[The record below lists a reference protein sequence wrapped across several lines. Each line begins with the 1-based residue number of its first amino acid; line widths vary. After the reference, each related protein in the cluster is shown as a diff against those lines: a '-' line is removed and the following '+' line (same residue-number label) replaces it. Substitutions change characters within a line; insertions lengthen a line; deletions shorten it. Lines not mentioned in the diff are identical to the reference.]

1 MSPQKKAIELILD
14 HIENKLGYRLETT
27 GLPVGGGLSAEA
39 QAAKDNGATLDKQR
53 HTITYKQRQDRTL
66 PLLILS
72 KNKIQGVAMEQLFNI
87 GNLISKATEL
97 PQDDSVQLLSASVST
112 DAAPVG
118 KVGDYW
124 IYSMVVDVRI
134 AF

>member
-14 HIENKLGYRLETT
+14 HIENKPGYRLETT
-27 GLPVGGGLSAEA
+27 GLPVGGGLSAEV
-39 QAAKDNGATLDKQR
+39 QAAKDNGATLNR
-53 HTITYKQRQDRTL
+53 QRQDRTL

-72 KNKIQGVAMEQLFNI
+72 KDKIQGVAMEQLFNI
-87 GNLISKATEL
+87 GNLLSRTNEL
-97 PQDDSVQLLSASVST
+97 PQEECVQLMSATVST

-118 KVGDYW
+118 KVGDFW
-124 IYSMVVDVRI
+124 IYSMIVDVRI

>member
-27 GLPVGGGLSAEA
+27 GLPVGGGISAEV

-53 HTITYKQRQDRTL
+53 QDRTL
-66 PLLILS
+66 PILILS

-87 GNLISKATEL
+87 GNLISRATKL
-97 PQDDSVQLLSASVST
+97 PQDECVQLMSATVST

-118 KVGDYW
+118 KVGDFW
-124 IYSMVVDVRI
+124 IYSMIVDIRI

>member
-1 MSPQKKAIELILD
+1 MSPQIKAIELILD

-27 GLPVGGGLSAEA
+27 GLPVGGGISAEV
-39 QAAKDNGATLDKQR
+39 QAAKDNGATLD
-53 HTITYKQRQDRTL
+53 KQRQDRTL

-118 KVGDYW
+118 KVGDFW
-124 IYSMVVDVRI
+124 IYSMIVDVRI

>member
-1 MSPQKKAIELILD
+1 MSPQKKAIELILNF
-14 HIENKLGYRLETT
+14 IEDKLGYTIETA
-27 GLPVGGGLSAEA
+27 GLSVGGGLSAEA
-39 QAAKDNGATLDKQR
+39 QAAKYNGTTLDR
-53 HTITYKQRQDRTL
+53 QRQDRTL

-87 GNLISKATEL
+87 GNLISKATKL

-118 KVGDYW
+118 KVGDFW
-124 IYSMVVDVRI
+124 IYSMIVDVRI